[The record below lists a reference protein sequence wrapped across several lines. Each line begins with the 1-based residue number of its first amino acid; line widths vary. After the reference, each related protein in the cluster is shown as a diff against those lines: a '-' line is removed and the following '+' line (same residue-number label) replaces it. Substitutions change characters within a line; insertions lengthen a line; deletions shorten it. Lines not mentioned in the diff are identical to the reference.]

1 MMKLPSK
8 TVPVTGGTV
17 PLRTSKN
24 PIVGVYLH
32 HCGSIASVHQ
42 PRGKRKNTY
51 YLICEECGT
60 DQCGG
65 KPYQEKIARE
75 MQPTI
80 EALLNAEN
88 APNEEIEVHQKKD
101 QEHTP
106 PVVEPISEHVNL
118 IGLNEQERIP
128 VNNPDTVK
136 PLDTAELAVSS
147 QVQADTLTVNQAEKM
162 AVAKPIDTAKDA
174 VQTDT
179 LPITPEQVTPEKAKR
194 VGIFALV
201 GAGLGVLLAI

>member
-1 MMKLPSK
+1 MKLPK
-8 TVPVTGGTV
+8 HTVPTPTGGTV

-24 PIVGVYLH
+24 PVVGVYLH
-32 HCGSIASVHQ
+32 HCGSVASVHQ
-42 PRGKRKNTY
+42 PKGKRKNTFY
-51 YLICEECGT
+51 MMCEECGT

-80 EALLNAEN
+80 EALLDAHSTRIDADE
-88 APNEEIEVHQKKD
+88 KD
-101 QEHTP
+101 QEYTP
-106 PVVEPISEHVNL
+106 PAVAPKHESANL
-118 IGLNEQERIP
+118 IGLNESKTSAIDT
-128 VNNPDTVK
+128 PDTVK

-147 QVQADTLTVNQAEKM
+147 QVQADPLTINQAEKM
-162 AVAKPIDTAKDA
+162 AKPKPIDTAKPA

-179 LPITPEQVTPEKAKR
+179 APITPEQVTPEKAKR
-194 VGIFALV
+194 VGIFALI

>member
-1 MMKLPSK
+1 MKLPSK
-8 TVPVTGGTV
+8 TVPVTEGTV

-24 PIVGVYLH
+24 PVVGVYLH

-42 PRGKRKNTY
+42 PKGKRKNTY

-65 KPYQEKIARE
+65 KPYQEKIASE

-80 EALLNAEN
+80 EALLTVNNARIDVDE
-88 APNEEIEVHQKKD
+88 KD

-106 PVVEPISEHVNL
+106 PAIAQKSESANL
-118 IGLNEQERIP
+118 IGLNESKTRAIDTS
-128 VNNPDTVK
+128 DTVK
-136 PLDTAELAVSS
+136 PLDTAQIAVSS
-147 QVQADTLTVNQAEKM
+147 QVQAEQLTVSQAEK
-162 AVAKPIDTAKDA
+162 VAAPKPIETAKHA
-174 VQTDT
+174 VKTDT

>member
-1 MMKLPSK
+1 MKLPSK

-24 PIVGVYLH
+24 PVVGVYLH

-42 PRGKRKNTY
+42 PKGKRKNTY

-65 KPYQEKIARE
+65 KPYQEKIASE

-80 EALLNAEN
+80 EALLNTNEV
-88 APNEEIEVHQKKD
+88 PNKVIEVYPKD
-101 QEHTP
+101 DAP
-106 PVVEPISEHVNL
+106 AVEPISEHVNL
-118 IGLNEQERIP
+118 IGLKDQEHIP
-128 VNNPDTVK
+128 VDKPDTVK
-136 PLDTAELAVSS
+136 ALDTAELAVSS
-147 QVQADTLTVNQAEKM
+147 QVQAEQLTASQAEKM

>member
-1 MMKLPSK
+1 MKLPNK
-8 TVPVTGGTV
+8 TVPAVNGGTI
-17 PLRTSKN
+17 PLRTSLN
-24 PIVGVYLH
+24 PVIGVYKH
-32 HCGSIASVHQ
+32 HCGSIASVHR
-42 PRGKRKNTY
+42 PKGKRKNTVY
-51 YLICEECGT
+51 MMCDECGT

-88 APNEEIEVHQKKD
+88 ARSEVIEVHQKKD

-106 PVVEPISEHVNL
+106 PAIAPQHENANL
-118 IGLNEQERIP
+118 IGLNEQGRIP
-128 VNNPDTVK
+128 VDKSDTVK
-136 PLDTAELAVSS
+136 PLDTAKIAVSS
-147 QVQADTLTVNQAEKM
+147 QVQADPLTVNQAEQVP
-162 AVAKPIDTAKDA
+162 AAKPIDTAKDA
-174 VQTDT
+174 VQTDIS
-179 LPITPEQVTPEKAKR
+179 PITPEQIPPEKAKR